1 MITIQSK
8 HALPPQSMCESQSSK
23 DGRFGWF
30 LCVAH
35 EENDIALEEIQAEV
49 KLELLNANV
58 LEISKMEI
66 ESWLKRFFADC
77 HWKLHASLRR
87 TELKE
92 KGLSLFFAVTYDH
105 DVYFVQ
111 FGRIFCAVTKG
122 RKLEIIGNS
131 WKNYHVRTLRDLN
144 LMGLSEEDIRVKP
157 QKFHLDENESLMV
170 LSGKIAAKVFGG
182 QTEVGG
188 LQPLI
193 ESFTAATPSLWL
205 ILKHVSALAKPKKRR
220 LTKLEIS
227 TLILLLG
234 TTLATLYM
242 AFGNRVIDVFLHR
255 TKAEASE
262 TKLRA
267 NTEIMENLGKV
278 VNAPARE
285 IELALDWRA
294 ELPHRITAA
303 PAFSQQNIYLASG
316 TELHAYKL
324 STREELWNKACDEQ
338 ITTILPTTL
347 GLQLTLANGMI
358 WGLDQQGNVAWT
370 RDLPAT
376 LDDRAYLRMI
386 EITPLQDKRIDKCI
400 TVIPLKR
407 GIVVLDS
414 QQCVVMNELQLD
426 QELRFLSRYDDYNNC
441 FYAVLGTSLVRVN
454 LNIMN

>member
-66 ESWLKRFFADC
+66 ESWLKRFFADF

-170 LSGKIAAKVFGG
+170 LPGKITAKVFGG

-285 IELALDWRA
+285 IELALDWNA

-324 STREELWNKACDEQ
+324 STREELWKKTCDEQ

-358 WGLDQQGNVAWT
+358 LGLDQQGNVAWT

-414 QQCVVMNELQLD
+414 QQGVVLSELQLD
-426 QELRFLSRYDDYNNC
+426 NDLGFLSRYDDYNNC
-441 FYAVLGTSLVRVN
+441 FYAVLGKSLVRVN
-454 LNIMN
+454 LNIVN